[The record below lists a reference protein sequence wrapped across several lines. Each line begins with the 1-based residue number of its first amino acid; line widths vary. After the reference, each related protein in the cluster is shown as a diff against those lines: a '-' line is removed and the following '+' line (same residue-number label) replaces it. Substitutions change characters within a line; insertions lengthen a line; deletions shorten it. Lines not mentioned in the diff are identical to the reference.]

1 MKKWE
6 KILLVICFW
15 LAVWSIVSFLVG
27 KEVLIASPK
36 SVAEKMLSLLTDRLF
51 YRDIYNSLQHICL
64 GFLCALLASCIF
76 SLLSLIFPFLFDL
89 LSPLFSFIKATPV
102 ASFILI
108 AFLIFGS
115 QRLSVLIS
123 FLMALPILYGNIADG
138 LRSVGSKQLDAARVY
153 NMSGV
158 SRLRYIYIPE
168 AVPFFLSGC
177 SVSLGLAWKAGVA
190 AEVIGLA
197 RFSLGE
203 RLYNAKLFLDTSEV
217 FATTIIIVAVS
228 WITEKLAMK
237 SIESLCNKLL

>member
-6 KILLVICFW
+6 RILFVTCFW
-15 LAVWSIVSFLVG
+15 LGVWSLVSFWVG
-27 KEVLIASPK
+27 KEVLISSPR

-51 YRDIYNSLQHICL
+51 YRDISNSLSHICL
-64 GFLCALLASCIF
+64 GFLCALLASCVF

-89 LSPLFSFIKATPV
+89 FSPLFSFIKATPV

-123 FLMALPILYGNIADG
+123 FLMALPVLYGNLEDG
-138 LRSVGSKQLDAARVY
+138 LRSVSSNQLDAARVY
-153 NMSGV
+153 NMNGL
-158 SRLRYIYIPE
+158 SRLRYIYLPE

-217 FATTIIIVAVS
+217 FATTIVIVAVS
-228 WITEKLAMK
+228 WITEKLVMK
-237 SIESLCNKLL
+237 SIESLCNRLL